1 MSLLAH
7 FATAARLRGIHGD
20 ALANC
25 QRLEAS
31 VGRVVADGLDE
42 RGELVPENQGTGH
55 WGITD
60 PGILI
65 GMEIAPT
72 DTGCLDLQQDL
83 SGPGRPRRGDLL
95 NAQIRRPVKSRGPH
109 PSISSRVASWEL

>member
-20 ALANC
+20 PLARS
-25 QRLEAS
+25 QRFEAT
-31 VGRVVADGLDE
+31 VRRAVADGLDD

-55 WGITD
+55 WGIPD

-65 GMEIAPT
+65 RMEIAAT
-72 DTGCLDLQQDL
+72 DAGRPDPQQDL
-83 SGPGRPRRGDLL
+83 SGPGWPR
-95 NAQIRRPVKSRGPH
+95 
-109 PSISSRVASWEL
+109 